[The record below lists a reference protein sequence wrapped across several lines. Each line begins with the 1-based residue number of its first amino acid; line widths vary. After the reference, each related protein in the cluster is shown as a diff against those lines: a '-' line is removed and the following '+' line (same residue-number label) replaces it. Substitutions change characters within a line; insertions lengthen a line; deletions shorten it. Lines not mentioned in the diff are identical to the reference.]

1 MEDKNG
7 WEKKNLQYRYSQM
20 NKWFRENRGTRKIKS
35 NRTKNYPIF
44 LVLVKNRIESKKTE

>member
-7 WEKKNLQYRYSQM
+7 WKKKVLQYRYSQM

-35 NRTKNYPIF
+35 KRTKNYLIF
-44 LVLVKNRIESKKTE
+44 LVLVKN